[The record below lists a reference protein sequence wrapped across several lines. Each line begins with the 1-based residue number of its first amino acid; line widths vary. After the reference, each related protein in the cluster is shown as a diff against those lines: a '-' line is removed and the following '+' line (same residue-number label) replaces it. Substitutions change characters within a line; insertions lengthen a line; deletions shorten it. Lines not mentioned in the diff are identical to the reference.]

1 MATPVHLRPLLLRA
15 LLVVA
20 TALAYANTFSVP
32 FVFDDIAAI
41 TQNPSLT
48 RFATALFPPDGL
60 SVTGRP
66 LANLS
71 LALNYAISRESV
83 WSYHALNLALHVT
96 NTLLLFT
103 LLHRTLTQLKL
114 KLPNLNCEAA
124 AFAAASLWS
133 LHPLHTAAVTYVM
146 QCTELLAACATLLA
160 LYAFT
165 RGGVRWLTV
174 SVVACALGMTAKE
187 TAVVI
192 PLLVLGYDRTWVSH
206 SYAAALRTRPTFYA
220 ALAGTWLILAALLL
234 GTDSRGASAGFSS
247 AISATDYAL
256 TQLYAVPHY
265 LRLAVWPAPLVFDYG
280 TFLTRSLVQ
289 LVPGGLVLVAL
300 LATTTIAL
308 RRWPAAGFCGLWF
321 FALLAPTSSVV
332 PIATQTIAEHRIY
345 LALAAPL
352 ALLAFVLHARFAHR
366 ASFLLLTLSLGLGV
380 ATFARNTTYRSV
392 LALWQDTAAKSP
404 ANPRAHYNLAL
415 AQLDAGQRPAALV
428 SLATATRLDPA
439 HALAHHKLGTALVA
453 DGRFA
458 DALPHLAAS
467 AKLTPDSA
475 AAHYELANLL
485 VRLARIAEAAPHYAD
500 VVRLVPAHAVARYNF
515 GNALAQLSRFADA
528 LVQFDEAARLDPADT
543 SARTNAARIRDY
555 LRTAPP

>member
-1 MATPVHLRPLLLRA
+1 MAIPVRLRPLLLRA
-15 LLVVA
+15 FLVVA
-20 TALAYANTFSVP
+20 TTLAYANTFSVP

-41 TQNPSLT
+41 TQNPSLA
-48 RFATALFPPDGL
+48 RFATALCPPDAL

-71 LALNYAISRESV
+71 LALNYALSGESV
-83 WSYHALNLALHVT
+83 WSYHALNLALHLT
-96 NTLLLFT
+96 NTLLLFA
-103 LLHRTLTQLKL
+103 LVRRALASLQL

-124 AFAAASLWS
+124 ALTAASLWA

-146 QCTELLAACATLLA
+146 QRTELLAAGATLFT
-160 LYAFT
+160 LYAFM
-165 RGGVRWLTV
+165 RGGVCWLTI
-174 SVVACALGMTAKE
+174 SVVACATGMAAKE

-192 PLLVLGYDRTWVSH
+192 PLLILAYDRTFFSH
-206 SYAAALRTRPTFYA
+206 SLIAALRTRPAFYA
-220 ALAGTWLILAALLL
+220 ALASTWLILAAFLI

-265 LRLAVWPAPLVFDYG
+265 LRLAVWPTPLVFDYG
-280 TFLTRSLVQ
+280 TSLSHSVIQ
-289 LVPGGLVLVAL
+289 LVPGALILMAL
-300 LATTTIAL
+300 LTATVVAL

-321 FALLAPTSSVV
+321 FVLLAPTSSVI
-332 PIATQTIAEHRIY
+332 PIATQTIAEHRVY

-352 ALLAFVLHARFAHR
+352 ALLAFALHARFAHH
-366 ASFLLLTLSLGLGV
+366 ASFLLIALSLGLGV

-392 LALWQDTAAKSP
+392 LALWQDTATKSP

-415 AQLDAGQRPAALV
+415 AQLDAGQRPAALL
-428 SLATATRLDPA
+428 SLTTATRLDPA
-439 HALAHHKLGTALVA
+439 HALAHHKLGTTLVA

-467 AKLTPDSA
+467 AQLTPDSA

-485 VRLARIAEAAPHYAD
+485 VRLGRIADAAPHYAD
-500 VVRLVPAHAVARYNF
+500 AVRLAPAHAAARYNF
-515 GNALAQLSRFADA
+515 GNALAQLGRYADA
-528 LVQFDEAARLDPADT
+528 LAQFDEAARLDPADT

-555 LRTAPP
+555 LRAAPP

>member
-1 MATPVHLRPLLLRA
+1 MAIPTRLPPLLLRA

-20 TALAYANTFSVP
+20 TTLAYANTFSVP

-41 TQNPSLT
+41 TQNPSLAS
-48 RFATALFPPDGL
+48 FASALFPPDSL

-71 LALNYAISRESV
+71 LALNYALSRESV
-83 WSYHALNLALHVT
+83 GSYHAVNLALHVT
-96 NTLLLFT
+96 NTLLLFA
-103 LLHRTLTQLKL
+103 LVRRTLASLQLKL
-114 KLPNLNCEAA
+114 PAFNHDAA
-124 AFAAASLWS
+124 AFAAAALWS

-146 QCTELLAACATLLA
+146 QRTELLAAGATLLA

-165 RGGVRWLTV
+165 RSGVRWLTV
-174 SVVACALGMTAKE
+174 SVVACAAGMTAKE

-192 PLLVLGYDRTWVSH
+192 PLLILAYDRTFISL
-206 SYAAALRTRPTFYA
+206 SFTAALRTRPAFYA
-220 ALAGTWLILAALLL
+220 ALAGTCLILAALLL

-247 AISATDYAL
+247 AISAPDYAL

-280 TFLTRSLVQ
+280 ALVTRSLVHV
-289 LVPGGLVLVAL
+289 LPGAFILIAL
-300 LATTTIAL
+300 LAATVVAL
-308 RRWPAAGFCGLWF
+308 RRRPAVGFGGLWF

-332 PIATQTIAEHRIY
+332 PIATQTIAEHRVY

-352 ALLAFVLHARFAHR
+352 AMLACALHARFAHR
-366 ASFLLLTLSLGLGV
+366 ASLVLIPLALGLGV

-392 LALWQDTAAKSP
+392 LSLWQDTATKSP

-428 SLATATRLDPA
+428 SLATATLLDPA
-439 HALAHHKLGTALVA
+439 HALAHHRLGTALVA
-453 DGRFA
+453 DGRFP
-458 DALPHLAAS
+458 DALPHLTAS
-467 AKLTPDSA
+467 AQLTPDSA

-485 VRLARIAEAAPHYAD
+485 VRLGRIADAAPHYAD
-500 VVRLVPAHAVARYNF
+500 AVRLAPAHAAARYNF
-515 GNALAQLSRFADA
+515 GTALAQLGRYADA
-528 LVQFDEAARLDPADT
+528 LAQFDEAARLDPADT

-555 LRTAPP
+555 LRAAPP

>member
-1 MATPVHLRPLLLRA
+1 MADSVTSPRFSPLLLRA
-15 LLVVA
+15 TLVVA
-20 TALAYANTFSVP
+20 TTLAYANTFSVP

-41 TQNPSLT
+41 TQNPSLAN
-48 RFATALFPPDGL
+48 FVTALFPPDAL

-71 LALNYAISRESV
+71 LALNYALSRESV
-83 WSYHALNLALHVT
+83 WSYHALNLALHLA
-96 NTLLLFT
+96 NTLLLFA
-103 LLHRTLTQLKL
+103 LVRRTLSEGRSLL
-114 KLPNLNCEAA
+114 AGDSV

-146 QCTELLAACATLLA
+146 QRTELLAACATLLA

-165 RGGVRWLTV
+165 RRGVRWLTV
-174 SVVACALGMTAKE
+174 SVVACAAGMTAKE

-192 PLLVLGYDRTWVSH
+192 PLLILAYDRTFISLSVT
-206 SYAAALRTRPTFYA
+206 AALRTRPAFYA

-247 AISATDYAL
+247 AISTTDYAL

-265 LRLAVWPAPLVFDYG
+265 LRLVVWPAPLVFDYG

-289 LVPGGLVLVAL
+289 IVPGTLILVAFL
-300 LATTTIAL
+300 TATVVAL

-321 FALLAPTSSVV
+321 FVLLAPTSSVV
-332 PIATQTIAEHRIY
+332 PIATQTIAEHRVY

-352 ALLAFVLHARFAHR
+352 ALLAFALHARFAHR
-366 ASFLLLTLSLGLGV
+366 ASFLLITLSLGLGV
-380 ATFARNTTYRSV
+380 ATFARNSTYRSV
-392 LALWQDTAAKSP
+392 LALWQDTATKSP

-415 AQLDAGQRPAALV
+415 AQFDAGERPAALV
-428 SLATATRLDPA
+428 SLATATLLDPT

-453 DGRFA
+453 DARFA

-467 AKLTPDSA
+467 AQLTPDSA

-485 VRLARIAEAAPHYAD
+485 VRLGRIADAAPHYAD
-500 VVRLVPAHAVARYNF
+500 AVRLAPAHAAARYNF
-515 GNALAQLSRFADA
+515 GNALAQLGRFADA